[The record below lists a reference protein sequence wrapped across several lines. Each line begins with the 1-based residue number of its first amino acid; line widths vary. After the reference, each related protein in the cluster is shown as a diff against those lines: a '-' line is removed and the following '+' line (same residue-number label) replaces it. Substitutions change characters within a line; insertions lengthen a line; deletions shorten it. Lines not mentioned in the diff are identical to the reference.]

1 MKYEDDIEEII
12 QSIRRKLEK
21 KSPELIWDEIR
32 KVENENKKTGIVD
45 TYEV

>member
-21 KSPELIWDEIR
+21 KCPEVLLEEV
-32 KVENENKKTGIVD
+32 KKTENENKKTGVVD
-45 TYEV
+45 TY

>member
-21 KSPELIWDEIR
+21 KSPEVLWEEV
-32 KVENENKKTGIVD
+32 KKTENENKKTGVVD
-45 TYEV
+45 TY